1 MKNTQTIILFMLL
14 IGLFSMPTLEAQY
27 GNRYGNN
34 GYGRRQSTL
43 PQAQETPKKEDP
55 LTAEEL
61 VDERMPSITESIGLN
76 PFEEAVVRTT
86 LINSVRKRMELRI
99 LNLDP
104 PKMQEELQKIV
115 ANQNEELKSG
125 LPEDKFDAFQELQE
139 NRFNTKKAKKK
150 KKKKKK
156 SKE

>member
-125 LPEDKFDAFQELQE
+125 LPEDKFNAFQELQE